1 MLVLLYFYQVVSD
14 SETAFITSIAVIV
27 PAIEGAM
34 KMRRGLKNNK
44 RLDISYANALGYYL
58 ARQMGM
64 KFLTGDKAFKTLV
77 RMSSLFDDYDRNSS
91 CLSPSSIS
99 RATI

>member
-1 MLVLLYFYQVVSD
+1 MEIYFRILSINGPRAGKDVLNIFSRYLIDFH
-14 SETAFITSIAVIV
+14 I

-64 KFLTGDKAFKTLV
+64 KFLTGDKAFKTLEHV
-77 RMSSLFDDYDRNSS
+77 EFIR
-91 CLSPSSIS
+91 
-99 RATI
+99 

>member
-77 RMSSLFDDYDRNSS
+77 RMSSLFDDYGKREPLFLQGSVR
-91 CLSPSSIS
+91 II
-99 RATI
+99 T